1 MDLQDIKQTEIWELY
16 EKGRNYHRRV
26 GIYTD
31 TDRNYRMYNGN
42 QWEGAKLG
50 DVEPVQKNFIKPI
63 VKYKVSV
70 IHDNLYSVVYSS
82 QNYENR
88 QFQQEAGR
96 YCDLL
101 NGYIS
106 RLWEKDK
113 MDFKGRRITKDAAI
127 NDEGVMYV
135 NFDRENMTP
144 VHEIIKKNDIYY
156 GNENDDDIQS
166 QPYILIRKR
175 MPVSNAID
183 FALSEGMSKDKI
195 SLIIGDNDTFE
206 ESGEAAKIEIDDMA
220 TIVYKMYKQNGT
232 VHYSIA
238 TRLVDIVD
246 DVDTGL
252 SLYPIA
258 HFVWEEKEGS
268 ARGEGEVRYLIPNQ
282 LEVNRTEVRRVL
294 TVKYQAYPQKIVD
307 VNKVS
312 NPQALNTVGGT
323 IRTNGSA
330 TVDDVHKIVG
340 TIPPAQMSP
349 DVKQLQED
357 LIQVTR
363 ELAGAGDTATGQVN
377 PESAS
382 GRAILAVQQASQAPM
397 TEQKES
403 YKNFIE
409 DIARIDL
416 EYLIVYSE
424 DGVNMEETV
433 TDPMSG
439 EEYVQMVNVPQT
451 VLEQLKAVVKID
463 ITPKGVYDRFAME
476 QTMENFLMNGFFNPQ
491 RVAEFEAYVKALPDD
506 CVAPKQD
513 LLEGIENIKET
524 QQRIAEINAQ
534 AQLIHQRAE
543 QFLMEDPDGQASQ
556 IADAQM
562 MMQQQMMQQQIP
574 GEAEVIAEEEALP
587 EVEEK
592 EMFGN
597 CFLNGNGCF
606 LYDQN
611 I

>member
-1 MDLQDIKQTEIWELY
+1 MDLQEIKETPIWSLY
-16 EKGRNYHRRV
+16 EKGRNYHRRT

-31 TDRNYRMYNGN
+31 TDRNYRMYNGD
-42 QWEGAKLG
+42 QWGECKLG
-50 DVEPVQKNFIKPI
+50 GVENVQKNFIKPI
-63 VKYKVSV
+63 VKYKCAV

-88 QFQQEAGR
+88 VFQKEASR
-96 YCDLL
+96 YCELL

-113 MDFKGRRITKDAAI
+113 MDFKGRRVTKDAAI
-127 NDEGVMYV
+127 NDEGIIYV
-135 NFDRENMTP
+135 NYDRENMTP
-144 VHEIIKKNDIYY
+144 VHEIVKKNDIYY
-156 GNENDDDIQS
+156 GNENDDEIQS

-175 MPVSNAID
+175 MPVLNAIELATD
-183 FALSEGMSKDKI
+183 EGMSDSKI
-195 SLIIGDNDTFE
+195 PFIIGDTDNFE
-206 ESGEAAKIEIDDMA
+206 ESGEAAKIELDNMV
-220 TIVYKMYKQNGT
+220 TVVYKMYKQNGT

-238 TRLVDIVD
+238 TRWVDIAE

-252 SLYPIA
+252 SLYPLA
-258 HFVWEEKEGS
+258 HFIWEEKEGS

-282 LEVNRTEVRRVL
+282 IEVNRTEVRRVL
-294 TVKYQAYPQKIVD
+294 TVKYQAYPQKVVD
-307 VNKVS
+307 LSKVA
-312 NPQALNTVGGT
+312 NPQALDTVGGT
-323 IRTNGSA
+323 IKTNGQP
-330 TVDDVHKIVG
+330 VDDVHKIVG

-409 DIARIDL
+409 DIAKIDL

-433 TDPMSG
+433 TDPMTG

-451 VLEQLKAVVKID
+451 VLEQLQATVKID
-463 ITPKGVYDRFAME
+463 VTPKGVYDRFARE
-476 QTMENFLMNGFFNPQ
+476 QTMENFLINGFFNPQ

-506 CVAPKQD
+506 SVAPKQD
-513 LLEGIENIKET
+513 LLEGIENIKQT
-524 QQRIAEINAQ
+524 QMQIAQINAQ
-534 AQLIHQRAE
+534 AQLMQQRAQ
-543 QFLMEDPDGQASQ
+543 QFLMEDPEGQASQ
-556 IADAQM
+556 VAEARM
-562 MMQQQMMQQQIP
+562 MAQQQMP
-574 GEAEVIAEEEALP
+574 GEAELMAEEEALP
-587 EVEEK
+587 EVEE
-592 EMFGN
+592 
-597 CFLNGNGCF
+597 
-606 LYDQN
+606 
-611 I
+611 

>member
-1 MDLQDIKQTEIWELY
+1 MDSNEIKETPIWGLY

-31 TDRNYRMYNGN
+31 TDKNYRFYNGN

-70 IHDNLYSVVYSS
+70 IHDNLYGVHFSS

-88 QFQQEAGR
+88 AFQKEAER

-101 NGYIS
+101 NGYIR

-127 NDEGVMYV
+127 NDEGIIYV
-135 NFDRENMTP
+135 NFDRENMMP

-156 GNENDDDIQS
+156 GNENDDDIQA

-175 MPVSNAID
+175 MPVVNAVE
-183 FALSEGMSKDKI
+183 FALNEGMSDDKVAF
-195 SLIIGDNDTFE
+195 IIGDNDNFE
-206 ESGEAAKIEIDDMA
+206 ESGDAAKDELDNMVTVI
-220 TIVYKMYKQNGT
+220 YKMYKDNGT

-238 TRLVDIVD
+238 TRWVEITK

-252 SLYPIA
+252 SLYPVA

-282 LEVNRTEVRRVL
+282 IEVNRTEVRRVL
-294 TVKYQAYPQKIVD
+294 TVKYQAYPQKVVD
-307 VNKVS
+307 VSRIS
-312 NPQALNTVGGT
+312 NPQALNTVGGM
-323 IRTNGSA
+323 IRTNGQP
-330 TVDDVHKIVG
+330 VDDVHKIVG
-340 TIPPAQMSP
+340 TIQPAQMSP
-349 DVKQLQED
+349 DVKELQES
-357 LIQVTR
+357 LITVTR

-409 DIARIDL
+409 DIAKIDL
-416 EYLIVYSE
+416 EYLVVYSE
-424 DGVNMEETV
+424 DGVNMEEEV
-433 TDPMSG
+433 TDPMTG
-439 EEYVQMVNVPQT
+439 EEYVQMQNVPQS
-451 VLEQLKAVVKID
+451 VLQQLQAVAKID
-463 ITPKGVYDRFAME
+463 VTPKSVYDRFAME
-476 QTMENFLMNGFFNPQ
+476 QTMENFLLQGFFDPQ

-506 CVAPKQD
+506 SVAPKQD

-524 QQRIAEINAQ
+524 QMQIAQINAQ
-534 AQLIHQRAE
+534 AQLMQQIAA

-556 IADAQM
+556 IA
-562 MMQQQMMQQQIP
+562 
-574 GEAEVIAEEEALP
+574 EARMALQHMPMEEEVIAEEEALP
-587 EVEEK
+587 EPEE
-592 EMFGN
+592 
-597 CFLNGNGCF
+597 
-606 LYDQN
+606 
-611 I
+611 